1 LGAFL
6 FIPMKETPAINAFK
20 VWIFPSLASAMALLI
35 WNDVNEI
42 KSDVKQLMAQSNVD
56 KTRIDNLERVVY
68 KTAASFPTN
77 IPATPVV
84 LTHVAILPEKLM
96 IKQIKNEKV
105 LL

>member
-6 FIPMKETPAINAFK
+6 FIAMRENPAVNAFK
-20 VWIFPSLASAMALLI
+20 VWIFPSLASAIALLI

-77 IPATPVV
+77 IPATPVI
-84 LTHVAILPEKLM
+84 LDHVAILPEKLM

>member
-1 LGAFL
+1 MNE
-6 FIPMKETPAINAFK
+6 IPTLKSIK
-20 VWIFPSLASAMALLI
+20 LWIFPTLASLVGLLI
-35 WNDVNEI
+35 WSDVSEI
-42 KSDVKQLMAQSNVD
+42 KSDVKALMAQSNVD

-68 KTAASFPTN
+68 KTTASFPTN